1 MRQCA
6 NVPIIFVK
14 ALRREDMHFVH
25 SLRREDVKSF
35 AALIRQGVKTC
46 TLYIREDGILL
57 SVSTNERSECL
68 HVLTSPSLNAKKNN
82 LTCRIITNFL

>member
-35 AALIRQGVKTC
+35 AALIR
-46 TLYIREDGILL
+46 
-57 SVSTNERSECL
+57 
-68 HVLTSPSLNAKKNN
+68 
-82 LTCRIITNFL
+82 